1 MRKGVYSIGRTL
13 QVIALVA
20 LPSSLWVGFIGHNE
34 SGSIV
39 IFLVSIVIFYAG
51 YLLTQT
57 NK

>member
-1 MRKGVYSIGRTL
+1 MRMGVYSIGRTL